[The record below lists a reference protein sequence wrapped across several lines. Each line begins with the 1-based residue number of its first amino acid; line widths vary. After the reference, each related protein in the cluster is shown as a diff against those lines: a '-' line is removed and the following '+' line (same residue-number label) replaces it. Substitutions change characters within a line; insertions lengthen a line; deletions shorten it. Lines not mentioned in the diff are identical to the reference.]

1 MAKKIIKAENT
12 QKKEEKKIE
21 KVQGVSDDSM
31 AKLARIMSD
40 APSLVKLAG
49 TEWEIRGLKPAVQ
62 WEIARLA
69 CEIKKVESATYGD
82 ILQDLA
88 KNIPTV
94 VRIITLALLNDK
106 RRIEE
111 EFDIVYDTLMWESNV
126 NEFATLLFEILE
138 LQDVSFFFQA
148 REVIEMFRQ
157 MTLAKKTKMTGGQ
170 K

>member
-1 MAKKIIKAENT
+1 M
-12 QKKEEKKIE
+12 
-21 KVQGVSDDSM
+21 
-31 AKLARIMSD
+31 
-40 APSLVKLAG
+40 
-49 TEWEIRGLKPAVQ
+49 
-62 WEIARLA
+62 A